1 LALGVDSGPSE
12 KSQLR
17 RVRCGTQYGL
27 SVFPIQLSVTSSHLP
42 SHTAAAIA
50 STDDIHTEGN
60 GVPWRQGGG
69 PTARPRDERGL
80 SSRMPKSRAR
90 EPAASMRTVTLRAR
104 AVKLAEG
111 APGERRP
118 PDDCLRSEAQTPS
131 EPLRPCHAVH
141 RLRLCELPL
150 PLIRLEEL
158 RPLHRLLH
166 RRGAS
171 FLSAVLTLG
180 SSVWHGS
187 ASPSSSPCRRLR
199 RLHQSVPSEASMAT
213 RLVSQQ
219 ARAAMLRASPSRWQ
233 RTFSGSRGELG
244 RPRCGLCAPRDD

>member
-1 LALGVDSGPSE
+1 MACPGGKE
-12 KSQLR
+12 EGRQL
-17 RVRCGTQYGL
+17 VH
-27 SVFPIQLSVTSSHLP
+27 VTNVACRAGRL
-42 SHTAAAIA
+42 
-50 STDDIHTEGN
+50 
-60 GVPWRQGGG
+60 
-69 PTARPRDERGL
+69 
-80 SSRMPKSRAR
+80 KSRAR

-158 RPLHRLLH
+158 RPVHRLLH

-187 ASPSSSPCRRLR
+187 ASPSGSPCRRLR
-199 RLHQSVPSEASMAT
+199 RLHQSVLSEASMAT

-219 ARAAMLRASPSRWQ
+219 ARAAMLLTQQMAEDVQREQGRA
-233 RTFSGSRGELG
+233 RTSSMWVVRAVMIDCILG
-244 RPRCGLCAPRDD
+244 RISLYLPVWYWAFLPDLRFAPFLYI

>member
-1 LALGVDSGPSE
+1 MACPGGKE
-12 KSQLR
+12 EGRQL
-17 RVRCGTQYGL
+17 VH
-27 SVFPIQLSVTSSHLP
+27 VTNVACRAGRL
-42 SHTAAAIA
+42 
-50 STDDIHTEGN
+50 
-60 GVPWRQGGG
+60 
-69 PTARPRDERGL
+69 
-80 SSRMPKSRAR
+80 KSRAR

-199 RLHQSVPSEASMAT
+199 RLHQSVLSEASMAT